1 MPKVTPVTQHEYVP
15 GVLTPPF
22 QQRKVRQYLQKL
34 HDKYCCGGFL
44 CYLIVVTGVFALIIC
59 MFIDMANSP
68 VLSCPKDFIRT
79 KIQRSVNKSSGAPT
93 FSINFLNETMPVS
106 VTGRDSFMIG
116 GTPAYPLA
124 SYIRTTPRGS
134 KHWDDWSFS
143 LSGEAGTLA
152 ILNDDTPVVRH
163 TLVAW
168 NITKFPRGSA
178 PLGSEVKAADSSVI
192 GRFTLGS
199 SRGPLFYVCMHE
211 NVVPRDRVLLLGS
224 VMTYS
229 LQ

>member
-1 MPKVTPVTQHEYVP
+1 MPKVLPVTEHEYVP

-22 QQRKVRQYLQKL
+22 QQRKVRRYLQKL

-59 MFIDMANSP
+59 MFIDMANST
-68 VLSCPKDFIRT
+68 VLSCPEDFIRT
-79 KIQRSVNKSSGAPT
+79 KIQRSANKSSGAST
-93 FSINFLNETMPVS
+93 FSINFLNETMPISVS
-106 VTGRDSFMIG
+106 GRDSFTIG
-116 GTPAYPLA
+116 GTSGYPLV
-124 SYIRTTPRGS
+124 SFRRTTPRGS

-143 LSGEAGTLA
+143 LSGSAGTLSVLA
-152 ILNDDTPVVRH
+152 DNTPVVRH
-163 TLVAW
+163 PLIAW
-168 NITKFPRGSA
+168 NLTKFPRGNA

-199 SRGPLFYVCMHE
+199 SRGPLFYVCMHR
-211 NVVPRDRVLLLGS
+211 NVVPRDKVLLLGS
-224 VMTYS
+224 VITYS